1 MSLRIL
7 ITNDDGVDAPGIA
20 VMQEIAAQLSDDVWV
35 VAPDGNQSGAS
46 HRFTFGRE
54 LRLEER
60 RPRTYAVHG
69 GSPADCV
76 VAAMTHLCADRLPDV
91 VLSGVN
97 NGQNLG
103 DIINC
108 SGTAAGARE
117 GTLQGALGIALSQA
131 VDYDKGHEVN
141 WDNARRFGAEV
152 VRAILAQAQGR
163 ETYFNVNFPHC
174 LPAEV
179 SGIRVVASQ
188 RFSRS
193 PMRYYQ
199 SDNPGAFFIAIPET
213 PKPLHEGRDFHVLHH
228 ENAITVTPLSLQ
240 QSDTATAARLDGKLV
255 LGEGR

>member
-1 MSLRIL
+1 MRIL

-20 VMQEIAAQLSDDVWV
+20 VMQEIARELSDDVWV

-54 LRLEER
+54 LELDKRG
-60 RPRTYAVHG
+60 PKVFAVIG

-76 VAAMTHLCADRLPDV
+76 VAGMTHLCKDKLPDL

-117 GTLQGALGIALSQA
+117 GTLQGAIGIAMSQS
-131 VDYDKGHEVN
+131 VDYEGGGPLV
-141 WDNARRFGAEV
+141 WDVARRVGAGV
-152 VRAILAQAQGR
+152 VRAILATKPDRQA
-163 ETYFNVNFPHC
+163 YFNVNFPFC
-174 LPAEV
+174 APEDV
-179 SGIRVVASQ
+179 SGIRVVPYQ

-193 PMRYYQ
+193 PMRHYA
-199 SDNPGAFFIAIPET
+199 SDNGGSKFFIAIPET
-213 PKPLHEGRDFHVLHH
+213 PTPLEDDRDFKLLMHGDAV
-228 ENAITVTPLSLQ
+228 TVTPVSLQ
-240 QSDTATAARLDGKLV
+240 ASDVELAARLDGVMRL
-255 LGEGR
+255 